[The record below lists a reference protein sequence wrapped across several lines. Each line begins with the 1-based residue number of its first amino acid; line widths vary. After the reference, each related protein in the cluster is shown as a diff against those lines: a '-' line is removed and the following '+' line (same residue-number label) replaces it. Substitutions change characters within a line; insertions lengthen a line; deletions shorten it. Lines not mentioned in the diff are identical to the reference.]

1 MQKDDKPK
9 SKIMSDLIPTPMP
22 GGGEFLFYQ
31 SDDGSIRLQVRL
43 EDDSVWLTQ
52 KLMAEL
58 FQKDVRTINEHIQ
71 NIFEE
76 NELMPDSV
84 VRKFRITA
92 ADGKTYQTACY
103 NLDVIISVGY
113 RVKSQR
119 GTQFR
124 IWATQRLREYIVK
137 GFTMDDERL
146 KQRGGGNYF
155 EELLARIRDIRSSE
169 KEFWRKVL
177 EIYATS
183 IDYDPGVETSR
194 QFFASVQNKMHWAAH
209 GQTAAEVIHARVD
222 GAKPQ
227 VGMTNWV
234 GAKPSKAEAI
244 IAKNYLS
251 PEELNALN
259 RIVMAYL
266 ELAEVRAL
274 NRQPM
279 YMRDWLAKLDDF
291 LRLGGR
297 DILQHAG
304 KISHEQAVRKAE
316 LEFEKFHRTQLA
328 LPSQAE
334 KDFEAAVKELK
345 KLPAPGRKK
354 KQP

>member
-1 MQKDDKPK
+1 
-9 SKIMSDLIPTPMP
+9 MSDLIPSPTP

-31 SDDGSIRLQVRL
+31 SDDGRIRLQVRVQQ
-43 EDDSVWLTQ
+43 ETVWLSLNQ
-52 KLMAEL
+52 IADL
-58 FQKDVRTINEHIQ
+58 FQRDKSVISRHIS
-71 NIFEE
+71 NVFGEG
-76 NELMPDSV
+76 ELIREATVAKSATV
-84 VRKFRITA
+84 QTEG
-92 ADGKTYQTACY
+92 GKQVMRDIEFF

-183 IDYDPGVETSR
+183 IDYDPSVEASR
-194 QFFASVQNKMHWAAH
+194 QFFATVQNKMHWAAH

-222 GAKPQ
+222 GTKPQ

-234 GAKPSKAEAI
+234 GAKPSKAEAV
-244 IAKNYLS
+244 IAKNYLT

-259 RIVMAYL
+259 RIVVAYL
-266 ELAEVRAL
+266 ELAEVQAL

-297 DILQHAG
+297 DILKHAG
-304 KISHEQAVRKAE
+304 RISHEQAVQKAE
-316 LEFEKFHRTQLA
+316 LEFEKFHRADLT
-328 LPSQAE
+328 LPSQVE
-334 KDFEAAVKELK
+334 QDFDAAVKELK
-345 KLPAPGRKK
+345 KMPAPGRKK
-354 KQP
+354 KKP

>member
-1 MQKDDKPK
+1 MADPIP
-9 SKIMSDLIPTPMP
+9 SPPTP
-22 GGGEFLFYQ
+22 GGEFLFYQ
-31 SDDGSIRLQVRL
+31 TEDGRIRLQVRL
-43 EDDSVWLTQ
+43 EDETVWLTQ

-58 FQKDVRTINEHIQ
+58 FQKDVRTINEHIR

-76 NELMPDSV
+76 RELSLDSV
-84 VRKFRITA
+84 IRKFRITA
-92 ADGKTYQTACY
+92 ADGKGYDTQHY

-183 IDYDPGVETSR
+183 IDYDASAEASQ
-194 QFFASVQNKMHWAAH
+194 QFFATVQNKMHWAAH

-222 GAKPQ
+222 ATKPQ
-227 VGMTNWV
+227 MGMTNWV
-234 GAKPSKAEAI
+234 GTKPSKAESI
-244 IAKNYLS
+244 IAKNYLYAGGTQCSESHRDGVSGTGGGAGIES
-251 PEELNALN
+251 PAD
-259 RIVMAYL
+259 VYAG
-266 ELAEVRAL
+266 
-274 NRQPM
+274 
-279 YMRDWLAKLDDF
+279 LD
-291 LRLGGR
+291 RE
-297 DILQHAG
+297 AG
-304 KISHEQAVRKAE
+304 
-316 LEFEKFHRTQLA
+316 
-328 LPSQAE
+328 
-334 KDFEAAVKELK
+334 
-345 KLPAPGRKK
+345 
-354 KQP
+354 

>member
-1 MQKDDKPK
+1 
-9 SKIMSDLIPTPMP
+9 MSDLIPAPTPP

-31 SDDGSIRLQVRL
+31 SDDGRIRLQVRL
-43 EDDSVWLTQ
+43 ENESVWLTQ
-52 KLMAEL
+52 AQLSEL
-58 FQKDVRTINEHIQ
+58 FQRERSVITKHIR

-76 NELMPDSV
+76 GELEEQAV
-84 VRKFRITA
+84 CANFARTA
-92 ADGKTYQTACY
+92 ADGKTYQTVYY

-124 IWATQRLREYIVK
+124 IWATLRLREYIVK

-169 KEFWRKVL
+169 KVFWRKVL
-177 EIYATS
+177 DIYATS
-183 IDYDPGVETSR
+183 ADYDPRAEAS
-194 QFFASVQNKMHWAAH
+194 QLFFATVQNKMHWAAYE
-209 GQTAAEVIHARVD
+209 QTAAGIIHARVD
-222 GAKPQ
+222 GNKPQ

-234 GAKPSKAEAI
+234 GAKASKAEAV
-244 IAKNYLS
+244 IAKNYLT

-259 RIVMAYL
+259 RIVTAFL
-266 ELAEVRAL
+266 ELAEVQAL

-279 YMRDWLAKLDDF
+279 YMRDWLARVDDF

-297 DILQHAG
+297 DILTHAG
-304 KISHEQAVRKAE
+304 RISHEQASQKAE
-316 LEFEKFHRTQLA
+316 LEYEKYHRAQLA
-328 LPSQAE
+328 LPSKVE
-334 KDFEAAVKELK
+334 LDFDAAVKELK
-345 KLPAPGRKK
+345 KLPAPTRKK
-354 KQP
+354 KKP

>member
-1 MQKDDKPK
+1 
-9 SKIMSDLIPTPMP
+9 MSDLIPAPTPP
-22 GGGEFLFYQ
+22 GGEFLFYQ
-31 SDDGSIRLQVRL
+31 SDDGRIRLQVRL
-43 EDDSVWLTQ
+43 DDESVWLTQ
-52 KLMAEL
+52 KLMAEV
-58 FQKDVRTINEHIQ
+58 FQKDVRTVNEHIQ

-76 NELMPDSV
+76 GELAADSV
-84 VRKFRITA
+84 IRKFRITA
-92 ADGKTYQTACY
+92 ADGKNYETAHY

-183 IDYDPGVETSR
+183 IDYDPSVEASR
-194 QFFASVQNKMHWAAH
+194 QFFATVQNKMHWAAH
-209 GQTAAEVIHARVD
+209 GQTAAEVIHARAD
-222 GAKPQ
+222 GTKPQ

-244 IAKNYLS
+244 IAKNYLT

-259 RIVMAYL
+259 RIVVAYL
-266 ELAEVRAL
+266 ELAEVQAL

-279 YMRDWLAKLDDF
+279 YMQDWLARLDDF

-304 KISHEQAVRKAE
+304 KISHEQAAQKAE
-316 LEFEKFHRTQLA
+316 LEFEKFHRPQLD
-328 LPSQAE
+328 LPSQVE
-334 KDFEAAVKELK
+334 QDFDAAVKELK
-345 KLPAPGRKK
+345 KLPKPDRKK
-354 KQP
+354 KKS

>member
-1 MQKDDKPK
+1 MIP
-9 SKIMSDLIPTPMP
+9 MLPTP
-22 GGGEFLFYQ
+22 GGEFLFYQ
-31 SDDGSIRLQVRL
+31 TEDGSTRLQVRVQD
-43 EDDSVWLTQ
+43 ETVWLSLNQ
-52 KLMAEL
+52 MAEL
-58 FQKDVRTINEHIQ
+58 FQRDKSVISRHIS
-71 NIFEE
+71 NVFEE
-76 NELMPDSV
+76 GELRQEATVAKSATVQAEGDRTVS
-84 VRKFRITA
+84 REIEF
-92 ADGKTYQTACY
+92 Y

-169 KEFWRKVL
+169 KVFWRKVL

-183 IDYDPGVETSR
+183 IDYDPTAKASKE
-194 QFFASVQNKMHWAAH
+194 FFATVQNKMHWAAH

-222 GAKPQ
+222 AAKPQ

-234 GAKPSKAEAI
+234 GAKPGKAEAV

-251 PEELNALN
+251 SEELNALN
-259 RIVMAYL
+259 RIVVAYL
-266 ELAEVRAL
+266 ELAEVQAL
-274 NRQPM
+274 NRKPM
-279 YMRDWLAKLDDF
+279 YMRDWIAKLDDF

-297 DILQHAG
+297 DILKHAG

-316 LEFEKFHRTQLA
+316 LEFEKFHRAQLA
-328 LPSQAE
+328 APSRVE

-345 KLPAPGRKK
+345 KLSAPSGKK
-354 KQP
+354 SK

>member
-1 MQKDDKPK
+1 
-9 SKIMSDLIPTPMP
+9 MSDLIPSPTP

-31 SDDGSIRLQVRL
+31 SDDGRIRLQVRVQQ
-43 EDDSVWLTQ
+43 ETVWLSLNQ
-52 KLMAEL
+52 IADL
-58 FQKDVRTINEHIQ
+58 FQRDKSVISRHIS
-71 NIFEE
+71 NVFGEG
-76 NELMPDSV
+76 ELIREATVAKSATV
-84 VRKFRITA
+84 QTEG
-92 ADGKTYQTACY
+92 GKQVMRDIEFF

-183 IDYDPGVETSR
+183 IDYDPSVEASR
-194 QFFASVQNKMHWAAH
+194 QFFATVQNKMHWAAH

-222 GAKPQ
+222 GTKPQ

-234 GAKPSKAEAI
+234 GAKPSKAEAV
-244 IAKNYLS
+244 IAKNYLT

-259 RIVMAYL
+259 RIVVAYL
-266 ELAEVRAL
+266 ELAEVQAL

-297 DILQHAG
+297 DILKHAG
-304 KISHEQAVRKAE
+304 RISHEQAVQKAE
-316 LEFEKFHRTQLA
+316 LEFEKFHRADLT
-328 LPSQAE
+328 LPSQVE
-334 KDFEAAVKELK
+334 QDFDAAVKELK

-354 KQP
+354 KKP